1 MAASLPIGEEG
12 CQVVEEVLADSI
24 DKATTTD
31 PAAAAIRCTSNGE
44 TGELNGSEGARNATE
59 GSSDNATE
67 GSSNA
72 ISPIID
78 SHGEI
83 LPPGIN
89 QPSTSI
95 IRPPRTSTSTSTS
108 TLGPPGLQLQPS
120 DPPELLP
127 QSSSEVPPADPKT
140 APEDLQKSS
149 PPQGPSPILTWA
161 DRVRQAQSPEAKLR
175 ILLHQPMPEAKKAKG
190 ILKTTVRLQLSKKAL
205 ERPYFA
211 WKVVLK
217 AFTGVQP
224 LLISMYHPGLADVF
238 WDVKHQEKVEK
249 ELLARKVLVEPP
261 PPTEKDVPRLTRCYL
276 KGYFSMLRRSQLQV
290 LPTPLRDEVFLKAEE
305 IAQSL
310 PGQDRRHW
318 LKLIAADRE
327 SMAILPPIESKA
339 LQLVLG

>member
-1 MAASLPIGEEG
+1 
-12 CQVVEEVLADSI
+12 
-24 DKATTTD
+24 
-31 PAAAAIRCTSNGE
+31 
-44 TGELNGSEGARNATE
+44 
-59 GSSDNATE
+59 
-67 GSSNA
+67 
-72 ISPIID
+72 
-78 SHGEI
+78 
-83 LPPGIN
+83 
-89 QPSTSI
+89 
-95 IRPPRTSTSTSTS
+95 
-108 TLGPPGLQLQPS
+108 
-120 DPPELLP
+120 
-127 QSSSEVPPADPKT
+127 
-140 APEDLQKSS
+140 
-149 PPQGPSPILTWA
+149 
-161 DRVRQAQSPEAKLR
+161 
-175 ILLHQPMPEAKKAKG
+175 MPEAKKAKG

-261 PPTEKDVPRLTRCYL
+261 PPTEKDAPRLTRCYL
-276 KGYFSMLRRSQLQV
+276 KGYFSMLRRAQLQV
-290 LPTPLRDEVFLKAEE
+290 LPMPLLDEVFLKAEE